1 MKEFIDL
8 RNSDKFPD
16 DSNHNF
22 HFRER
27 VIVLEAIILNLFWV
41 SFYKA
46 IPQIRSNLYKIFT
59 SDAMQGN
66 SSYMLRSLT

>member
-16 DSNHNF
+16 DSNHRF
-22 HFRER
+22 HFPER
-27 VIVLEAIILNLFWV
+27 IIVLEAITLNLFWM

-46 IPQIRSNLYKIFT
+46 IVQFVQNY
-59 SDAMQGN
+59 
-66 SSYMLRSLT
+66 Y